1 MQVKEKKSLLWLTVF
16 LGTLA
21 AMAPLSTDMYLPSL
35 PFMPE
40 EFGVGISMI
49 QLTLTMTMA
58 GMAIGQIFAGPISD
72 MKGRRL
78 PLIVGMG
85 VFALSSLVCV
95 FATSIT
101 VFLVFRFIQGL
112 AGAAGIV
119 IARAIARDI
128 CEGPQ
133 LTKFFSM
140 LMLVNGLAP
149 ILAPVIGGQILLF
162 TSWRGIFALLAVIGV
177 LMAGVMGAGWAWE
190 RARRDATIVD
200 VLWAAGMGLAALVF
214 AAGGSGAALPRV
226 LLALLAGGWALRL
239 AVHLALRARGRP
251 EDGRYRHLRRHWGDR
266 GGPFLLLFLGQAL
279 LVVLFALPFAAVAA
293 NPVAD
298 FTAWTALGV
307 AVWLAAIIGE
317 TTADRQL
324 ARFRAD
330 PVNRGRTCDTGL
342 WRWSRH
348 PNYFFEWLQWFAYVF
363 LSVGSPL
370 HALSWTGP
378 LLMYLFLR
386 YLSGI
391 PWTEAQALR
400 TRGEDYRRYR
410 ERTPML
416 FPWFPRDPDR
426 RS

>member
-1 MQVKEKKSLLWLTVF
+1 M
-16 LGTLA
+16 GT
-21 AMAPLSTDMYLPSL
+21 P
-35 PFMPE
+35 
-40 EFGVGISMI
+40 
-49 QLTLTMTMA
+49 
-58 GMAIGQIFAGPISD
+58 
-72 MKGRRL
+72 
-78 PLIVGMG
+78 
-85 VFALSSLVCV
+85 
-95 FATSIT
+95 
-101 VFLVFRFIQGL
+101 
-112 AGAAGIV
+112 
-119 IARAIARDI
+119 
-128 CEGPQ
+128 
-133 LTKFFSM
+133 
-140 LMLVNGLAP
+140 
-149 ILAPVIGGQILLF
+149 
-162 TSWRGIFALLAVIGV
+162 ALLAVIGV

-348 PNYFFEWLQWFAYVF
+348 PNYFFEWLHWFAYV
-363 LSVGSPL
+363 LLAAGSPL
-370 HALSWTGP
+370 HWLAWSGP